1 MNTNLLSNDNGLLQN
16 IYYNVVT
23 INCCHHIC
31 IIEYLKMGNW
41 GQKLSAAHWAF
52 WRGFDILEYVI
63 YVVGKLIEAVMEGNK
78 ATIERIK
85 YRTFAA
91 DMERQAVKDE
101 AAGKSKQV
109 RSQLNNV
116 IDEFK
121 TLFTIC
127 KVN

>member
-1 MNTNLLSNDNGLLQN
+1 
-16 IYYNVVT
+16 
-23 INCCHHIC
+23 
-31 IIEYLKMGNW
+31 MGNW
-41 GQKLSAAHWAF
+41 GQKLSAAHWDF

-91 DMERQAVKDE
+91 DMERQALKDE

-109 RSQLNNV
+109 RGQLNNV

-121 TLFTIC
+121 TLFTIY

>member
-1 MNTNLLSNDNGLLQN
+1 
-16 IYYNVVT
+16 
-23 INCCHHIC
+23 
-31 IIEYLKMGNW
+31 
-41 GQKLSAAHWAF
+41 
-52 WRGFDILEYVI
+52 
-63 YVVGKLIEAVMEGNK
+63 VVGKLIEAVMEGNK

-85 YRTFAA
+85 YQTFAA

-101 AAGKSKQV
+101 VAGKSKQV

>member
-1 MNTNLLSNDNGLLQN
+1 M
-16 IYYNVVT
+16 
-23 INCCHHIC
+23 
-31 IIEYLKMGNW
+31 
-41 GQKLSAAHWAF
+41 
-52 WRGFDILEYVI
+52 I

-85 YRTFAA
+85 YQTFAA
-91 DMERQAVKDE
+91 DMERQALKDE

-109 RSQLNNV
+109 RDQLNDV

-121 TLFTIC
+121 TLLTLY

>member
-1 MNTNLLSNDNGLLQN
+1 
-16 IYYNVVT
+16 
-23 INCCHHIC
+23 
-31 IIEYLKMGNW
+31 
-41 GQKLSAAHWAF
+41 
-52 WRGFDILEYVI
+52 
-63 YVVGKLIEAVMEGNK
+63 MEGNK